1 MQKKSQKP
9 YLTNYNFLIAQDLW
23 QYCYQILL
31 IFLLKKFIKLNANVS
46 MIIKNAKR
54 VKLNRR
60 MDGQCHKSLLQTDL
74 KMVEETCRFNED
86 FVKLPLQIYPFL
98 YQRTKI
104 EKLEKLVANLPG
116 KKEKVIIYI
125 RN

>member
-86 FVKLPLQIYPFL
+86 FVKLPLQIFIS
-98 YQRTKI
+98 K
-104 EKLEKLVANLPG
+104 N
-116 KKEKVIIYI
+116 